1 MKQIA
6 DVLKDEMDG
15 KEVEIRGWV
24 HRERGSNKL
33 KFVVLRDS
41 SNHVQCVFNRE
52 NFDKSWDEIDHMQVE
67 TSIIIKGIVKKDTRA
82 PTGYEVKVS
91 GYEVV
96 GKSENFPITKDQS
109 IEFHPKLRI
118 FYGMTKLIHRL
129 KGYKLTSWP
138 RN

>member
-41 SNHVQCVFNRE
+41 SNHVQCVFNKE
-52 NFDKSWDEIDHMQVE
+52 NFEKNWNEIDHMQVE
-67 TSIIIKGIVKKDTRA
+67 TSLIIRGIVKKDTRA
-82 PTGYEVKVS
+82 PTGYEVKVKS
-91 GYEVV
+91 YEVV
-96 GKSENFPITKDQS
+96 GKIDTLTVLPATYASSNVVAAKD
-109 IEFHPKLRI
+109 
-118 FYGMTKLIHRL
+118 
-129 KGYKLTSWP
+129 
-138 RN
+138 